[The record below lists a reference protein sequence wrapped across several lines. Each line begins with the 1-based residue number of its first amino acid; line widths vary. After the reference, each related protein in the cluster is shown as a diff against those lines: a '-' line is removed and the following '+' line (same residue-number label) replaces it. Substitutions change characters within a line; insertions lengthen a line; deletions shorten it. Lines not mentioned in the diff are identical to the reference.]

1 MDPRPALTCY
11 QGGCQCRARTDID
24 RQHVMPFASP
34 SQVKEDV
41 HRVFEVCGTSEGGIS
56 ACGEVGP
63 DVPLATIRAM
73 YEAL

>member
-1 MDPRPALTCY
+1 
-11 QGGCQCRARTDID
+11 
-24 RQHVMPFASP
+24 MPFASP